1 MKTFRPFLLLLLG
14 ITSQLSMA
22 ATADPLPSWNNT
34 SAKQQIIKFVQ
45 QSTQQNADTFIPVE
59 DRIATFD
66 NDGTLWAEKPVY
78 FQFYFVLDQ
87 IKAKASQHPEWKT
100 EEPYASVLKGD
111 LEGVKKSGMD
121 GVMKLAM
128 ATHAGMSADQFE
140 ATVAEW
146 LKTAKHPTTQRP
158 YTQMVYQPMIELL
171 HYLQANDFKTY
182 IVSGGGVEFMRV
194 WAPAVYN
201 IPKEQILGSSV
212 KTEYSLIDGKPTI
225 MRLPELS
232 VNNDKAQKPLTIQTY
247 IGKKPVIAVGNS
259 DGDLEMLQWTK
270 SSTYPSLA
278 LLLHHTDAE
287 REWAYD
293 KDSAIGHLEK
303 ALPLAKQDNWT
314 VIDMKNDWK
323 HVFAQ

>member
-1 MKTFRPFLLLLLG
+1 
-14 ITSQLSMA
+14 MA
-22 ATADPLPSWNNT
+22 DSSGCTT
-34 SAKQQIIKFVQ
+34 
-45 QSTQQNADTFIPVE
+45 
-59 DRIATFD
+59 
-66 NDGTLWAEKPVY
+66 VY

-111 LEGVKKSGMD
+111 LEGVKQSGME

-128 ATHAGMSADQFE
+128 ATHSGMSTDQFD
-140 ATVAEW
+140 ASVAQW

-158 YTQMVYQPMIELL
+158 YPQMVYQPMLELL
-171 HYLQANDFKTY
+171 HYLQANDFKTF

-194 WAPAVYN
+194 WAPEVYN

-212 KTEYSLIDGKPTI
+212 KTEYSIVDGKPTI
-225 MRLPELS
+225 MRLPEIN

-270 SSTYPSLA
+270 SSTYSSLA
-278 LLLHHTDAE
+278 LLVHHTDAK

-293 KDSAIGHLEK
+293 KDSAVGHLEK

-323 HVFAQ
+323 QIFTK